1 MRLYKDMKKYL
12 KCLKFGVLKV
22 EENDV
27 INLII
32 TLSALGTLGTL
43 GTLYLLSRED
53 CFIICIKL
61 TFAYGCKFTFEKP
74 SS

>member
-32 TLSALGTLGTL
+32 TLSTLGTL

-53 CFIICIKL
+53 CFIICFKL

-74 SS
+74 SF